1 MAMPVVYTETLK
13 ECSQDREE
21 NLNVNIEK
29 LTANH
34 IVRLRRAFFLLLWLW
49 SHYFTLA
56 GLELI
61 TQTRLVLNSQR
72 PASPV
77 CMQEP
82 MPVCVEARRWHECLL
97 QLSPTLCFKML
108 CWSVN
113 SRDPALRLHTQ
124 VATPLVLW
132 THGIRTQILLL
143 SWWAFCQLSYSPDS

>member
-34 IVRLRRAFFLLLWLW
+34 VVRLRRAFFLLLWLW

-61 TQTRLVLNSQR
+61 T
-72 PASPV
+72 
-77 CMQEP
+77 
-82 MPVCVEARRWHECLL
+82 
-97 QLSPTLCFKML
+97 
-108 CWSVN
+108 
-113 SRDPALRLHTQ
+113 
-124 VATPLVLW
+124 
-132 THGIRTQILLL
+132 
-143 SWWAFCQLSYSPDS
+143 